1 MRAAHV
7 RAIVRTAAPRVSGH
21 TQDRALHLVN
31 MKTANHTD
39 YGKGKNV
46 GGVQTRA
53 RQGKV
58 KLLELGA
65 QLKISPS
72 GWWVVNM
79 SGNGVRVDRFI
90 LP

>member
-7 RAIVRTAAPRVSGH
+7 RAIAGTAPPRVSGH

-31 MKTANHTD
+31 MKTTNHGELGGGT
-39 YGKGKNV
+39 NV
-46 GGVQTRA
+46 GTKTHA

-65 QLKISPS
+65 QLSKGS
-72 GWWVVNM
+72 VVGGCGINM
-79 SGNGVRVDRFI
+79 YLHGIRVDRFI